1 MCPVVRTCHSDMS
14 VLVMSTTTVHWSGPV
29 NMSVRVMSITMVTG
43 SVHCT
48 GPVNMSVLVMS
59 TTTATGS
66 VHSTGPETLIC
77 QCLSCL
83 LYKYGHRQC
92 ALDRTCHS
100 DMSVLVLHNVYC
112 QYAMARTNRSNGT
125 NQPKGTNG
133 TNHAAEHKLTL
144 YSNSCSILLPF
155 LSIIIS
161 KFQPSWLAHYWPSG
175 TFCTRKFRNSQKIE
189 YCSDLSKTFA
199 ANNLWKWKNKK
210 VEFVL
215 DQFQSASKCG

>member
-1 MCPVVRTCHSDMS
+1 MCTVPDLSICQFLSCLQLRPQAVCTVPDRSLWYVSACCVYNYGHRQCALYWTCHSDMS
-14 VLVMSTTTVHWSGPV
+14 V
-29 NMSVRVMSITMVTG
+29 RVL
-43 SVHCT
+43 
-48 GPVNMSVLVMS
+48 P
-59 TTTATGS
+59 
-66 VHSTGPETLIC
+66 
-77 QCLSCL
+77 
-83 LYKYGHRQC
+83 
-92 ALDRTCHS
+92 
-100 DMSVLVLHNVYC
+100 NVYC
-112 QYAMARTNRSNGT
+112 QYAVARTNRSNGT

-144 YSNSCSILLPF
+144 YSNSCSILPF

-215 DQFQSASKCG
+215 DQFQSATKCG